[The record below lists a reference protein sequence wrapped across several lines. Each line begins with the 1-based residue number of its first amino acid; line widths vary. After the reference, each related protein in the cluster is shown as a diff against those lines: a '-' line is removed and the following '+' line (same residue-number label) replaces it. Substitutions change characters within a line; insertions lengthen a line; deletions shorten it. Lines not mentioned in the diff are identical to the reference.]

1 MTTLQKMLIA
11 GLALLGALG
20 VVIGAGAWWLFAP
33 VQPNATESVRVEV
46 ARGSGQTRL
55 ANQLTEQQL
64 IRHPLSFRLAVRLL
78 GLGQNLQAGVYQ
90 VSASENAFEIARRLT
105 RNTSDI
111 RVTLPEGL
119 RAEEVVESLTAQLG
133 STATSSAQCN
143 DQNGYLFPNT
153 YSFVPGTS
161 IESACARL
169 RGQFDTQWQSL
180 STQYDLPDSYT
191 QEELVILASLVQ
203 REAKDAEDMR
213 KVAGVLFNRLEMGM
227 PLQID
232 ATLQYAKG
240 FDAKQKTWW
249 PTPLAADKN
258 IKSPYNTYANAGL
271 PAGPI
276 SNPGNDALRAV
287 LTPVITDDLYYI
299 STLDGTEMYF
309 APTYEEHQVNIERY
323 LR

>member
-1 MTTLQKMLIA
+1 
-11 GLALLGALG
+11 
-20 VVIGAGAWWLFAP
+20 V
-33 VQPNATESVRVEV
+33 
-46 ARGSGQTRL
+46 
-55 ANQLTEQQL
+55 
-64 IRHPLSFRLAVRLL
+64 
-78 GLGQNLQAGVYQ
+78 GQNLQAGVYQ

-119 RAEEVVESLTAQLG
+119 RAEEVVESLASQLG
-133 STATSSAQCN
+133 TTATNSAQCN
-143 DQNGYLFPNT
+143 DQNGYLFPDT

-169 RGQFDTQWQSL
+169 RGQFDTQWQALTSENKVPNEY
-180 STQYDLPDSYT
+180 S

-213 KVAGVLFNRLEMGM
+213 KVARVLFNRVEMGM

-249 PTPLAADKN
+249 PTPLAADKS

-276 SNPGNDALRAV
+276 SNPGKEALQAV
-287 LTPVITDDLYYI
+287 LNPIITDDLYYI
-299 STLDGTEMYF
+299 STLDGSEMYF
-309 APTYEEHQVNIERY
+309 APTYVEHQVNIERY
-323 LR
+323 LK